1 MKTVIIKE
9 IRLLNFKGLRDLT
22 VEFDER
28 LTEIYGR
35 NGIGKTSIFD
45 GFTWLLF
52 GKNSEDRK
60 QFGIKTYD
68 EAGNIIPKL
77 PHEVSAVLLVDGEV
91 VTLCRRFNEK
101 WQKKRGSAVEEFV
114 GHEEE
119 RLYNDVPCSVKE
131 WNEKIAAICP
141 EQVFK
146 FITNPLYFT
155 AQSVDTQRSMLF
167 RMAGGI
173 TDEEIAAGNADFA
186 ALLASLTGKT
196 MEEYKKEIA
205 AKKRRL
211 KTEIEAIPERIDER
225 RRDVPEAEDWAALEA
240 ELRQKQEALA
250 EVEEQITD
258 AAKAYAAANEA
269 RLAKIRKIGD
279 LKNERLAL
287 ELKIKNEVQALY
299 RSDKAKQQAAAEK
312 LERAKRD
319 KASAERDLANARREI
334 EVCTDRRAELIKQW
348 QSINAR
354 KLVFDENEFICPT
367 CKRRFEIEEI
377 ESRQQEIT
385 ENFNRRNAADL
396 EENNRRGKENKLR
409 MEEVHQYIGEIEE
422 KIAEQVSIIA
432 EIEAS
437 GILTAQLIEP
447 DATPTIE
454 ADADYIALGGQID
467 ALEKEVASDENEP
480 EPASKGELLHYG
492 RNRNSLIAEIDA
504 LKSRLMKREQI
515 EKNNQRIAEL
525 EKSLRTQSEELAQL
539 EGIEFTMAA
548 FSKART
554 EAIESKINGLF
565 DFVKFRLFETQI
577 NGGEVETCEAM
588 VNGVPFSDTNT
599 AGQFNA
605 GIDIIN
611 AICRFEGISAP
622 IFADGS
628 ESVNTL
634 HPTQSQVIR
643 LFVSLDDKLVIKH
656 NGNPAQPKSLFD

>member
-22 VEFDER
+22 VEFDPA

-101 WQKKRGSAVEEFV
+101 WTKKRGSAVEEFV

-196 MEEYKKEIA
+196 MEEYKKEIT

-225 RRDVPEAEDWAALEA
+225 RRDVPEAEDWAAIEA

-250 EVEEQITD
+250 KVEEQITD

-269 RLAKIRKIGD
+269 RLDKIRKIGD

-287 ELKIKNEVQALY
+287 ELKIKDEVQALY
-299 RSDKAKQQAAAEK
+299 RSDKAKQRAAAED

-319 KASAERDLANARREI
+319 KAASERDRENARREL
-334 EVCTDRRAELIKQW
+334 ETLNKRREELLEQW
-348 QSINAR
+348 RSINGR
-354 KLVFDENEFICPT
+354 RLVFDESEFICPT

-396 EENNRRGKENKLR
+396 EENNRRGKENKAR
-409 MEEVHQYIGEIEE
+409 MEEVQEYIRNCEAR
-422 KIAEQVSIIA
+422 IAKLEAIIA
-432 EIEAS
+432 EIEAG
-437 GILTAQLIEP
+437 GILSAKLVEP
-447 DATPTIE
+447 DATPTIAANAE
-454 ADADYIALGGQID
+454 YIALGEQIG
-467 ALEKEVASDENEP
+467 ALEEEVTAA
-480 EPASKGELLHYG
+480 EPASDDELLREG
-492 RNRNSLIAEIDA
+492 RNSLVAGIDT

-588 VNGVPFSDTNT
+588 VNGVPFSDANT

-656 NGNPAQPKSLFD
+656 NGKPAQSKSLFD

>member
-1 MKTVIIKE
+1 MKKVIIKE
-9 IRLLNFKGLRDLT
+9 IRLLNFKGLRNLT
-22 VEFDER
+22 VEFDDH
-28 LTEIYGR
+28 LTEIYGK
-35 NGIGKTSIFD
+35 NGVGKTSIFD

-77 PHEVSAVLLVDGEV
+77 PHEVSAVLLVNGEV

-101 WQKKRGSAVEEFV
+101 WQKKRGSAVEELV

-131 WNEKIAAICP
+131 WDEKIAAICP

-146 FITNPLYFT
+146 FITNPRYFT
-155 AQSVDTQRSMLF
+155 AASVKTQRSMLF

-196 MEEYKKEIA
+196 MDEYKKEIA

-211 KTEIEAIPERIDER
+211 KVEIEAIPERIDER
-225 RRDVPEAEDWAALEA
+225 KRDVPVAEDWAALEA
-240 ELRQKQEALA
+240 ELKAKQESLA
-250 EVEEQITD
+250 QVEAQL
-258 AAKAYAAANEA
+258 ANASKACAVENEA
-269 RLAKIRKIGD
+269 KMAKVRKINY
-279 LKNERLAL
+279 LKNERLNL
-287 ELKIKNEVQALY
+287 ELKIKSELQAAY
-299 RSDKAKQQAAAEK
+299 RTDKARQRTAIEKHECAKQKKAAAERS
-312 LERAKRD
+312 L
-319 KASAERDLANARREI
+319 SLAREDFDMCSERRETLLR
-334 EVCTDRRAELIKQW
+334 EWRA
-348 QSINAR
+348 INAR
-354 KLVFDENEFICPT
+354 TLTFDENEFICPT

-385 ENFNRRNAADL
+385 ENFNRQNAADL
-396 EENNRRGKENKLR
+396 ADNNRCGKENKIR
-409 MEEVHQYIGEIEE
+409 MDAAKRSIEDCE
-422 KIAEQVSIIA
+422 QTIAQMETIIA

-437 GILTAQLIEP
+437 GILTANFIEP
-447 DATPTIE
+447 DATPSLE
-454 ADADYIALGGQID
+454 KNAEYIALGKQIA
-467 ALEKEVASDENEP
+467 ALEADATTDATSSDDEFLRE
-480 EPASKGELLHYG
+480 G
-492 RNRNSLIAEIDA
+492 RNSLIAGIDA

-525 EKSLRTQSEELAQL
+525 EKSLRMQSEELAQL

-588 VNGVPFSDTNT
+588 VNGVPFSDANT

-628 ESVNTL
+628 ESVNNL
-634 HPTQSQVIR
+634 HPTESQVIR
-643 LFVSLDDKLVIKH
+643 LFVSRDDKLIIKRQDD
-656 NGNPAQPKSLFD
+656 PIVPKTLFN

>member
-9 IRLLNFKGLRDLT
+9 IRLLNFKGLRNLT
-22 VEFDER
+22 VEFDPA

-101 WQKKRGSAVEEFV
+101 WTKKRGSAVEEFV

-119 RLYNDVPCSVKE
+119 RLYNNVPCSVKE

-155 AQSVDTQRSMLF
+155 SQSVDTQRSMLF

-211 KTEIEAIPERIDER
+211 KTEIDEERPAT
-225 RRDVPEAEDWAALEA
+225 V
-240 ELRQKQEALA
+240 
-250 EVEEQITD
+250 
-258 AAKAYAAANEA
+258 
-269 RLAKIRKIGD
+269 RKISD

-287 ELKIKNEVQALY
+287 ELKIKDEVQALY
-299 RSDKAKQQAAAEK
+299 RSDKAKQRAAAED

-319 KASAERDLANARREI
+319 KAAAERDLANARREV

-409 MEEVHQYIGEIEE
+409 MEEVNQYISEIEE
-422 KIAEQVSIIA
+422 KIAEQVSIIS
-432 EIEAS
+432 EIEMS
-437 GILTAQLIEP
+437 GILTAKLIEP
-447 DATPTIE
+447 DATPTIAANTE
-454 ADADYIALGGQID
+454 YIALGEQI
-467 ALEKEVASDENEP
+467 AELEKEVSQPIAATEDDFLRE
-480 EPASKGELLHYG
+480 G
-492 RNRNSLIAEIDA
+492 RDSLTVGIDA

-525 EKSLRTQSEELAQL
+525 EKSLRMQSEELAQL

-588 VNGVPFSDTNT
+588 VNGVPFSDANT

>member
-1 MKTVIIKE
+1 MKKVIIKE

-22 VEFDER
+22 VEFDEQ
-28 LTEIYGR
+28 LTEIYGK
-35 NGIGKTSIFD
+35 NGVGKTSIFD

-60 QFGIKTYD
+60 QFAIKTYD

-101 WQKKRGSAVEEFV
+101 WTKKRGSAVDEFI

-155 AQSVDTQRSMLF
+155 AQSVETQRSMLF

-173 TDEEIAAGNADFA
+173 TDEDVAAGNADFA

-225 RRDVPEAEDWAALEA
+225 KRDVPQMEDWAALEA

-250 EVEEQITD
+250 KVEEQIAD
-258 AAKAYAAANEA
+258 SSKAYAAANDA
-269 RLAKIRKIGD
+269 RLANARKIGN

-287 ELKIKNEVQALY
+287 ELKIKNEVQSLY
-299 RSDKAKQQAAAEK
+299 RSDKAKQRAAAED
-312 LERAKRD
+312 LDRAKSD
-319 KASAERDLANARREI
+319 KAAAERDRDNARREL
-334 EVCTDRRAELIKQW
+334 ETLTKRREELLEQW
-348 QSINAR
+348 RSINAR
-354 KLVFDENEFICPT
+354 RLVFDENEFICPT

-385 ENFNRRNAADL
+385 ENFNRRNTADL
-396 EENNRRGKENKLR
+396 EENNRRGKENKAR
-409 MEEVHQYIGEIEE
+409 MEEVQGYIRDCEARIVKHE
-422 KIAEQVSIIA
+422 ATIA

-437 GILTAQLIEP
+437 GILSAKLIEP
-447 DATPTIE
+447 DPMPTIE
-454 ADADYIALGGQID
+454 ANAEYIALGKQIAELD
-467 ALEKEVASDENEP
+467 ADAAPVTTSDDEFLRE
-480 EPASKGELLHYG
+480 G
-492 RNRNSLIAEIDA
+492 RDSLIAGIDA
-504 LKSRLMKREQI
+504 LKARLMKREQI
-515 EKNNQRIAEL
+515 EKNNLRIVEL
-525 EKSLRTQSEELAQL
+525 EKSLRAQSEELAQL

-588 VNGVPFSDTNT
+588 VNGVPFSDANT

-611 AICRFEGISAP
+611 AICRFEDISAP

-634 HPTQSQVIR
+634 HPTQSQVIQ

-656 NGNPAQPKSLFD
+656 NGKSAQPKNLFD

>member
-1 MKTVIIKE
+1 
-9 IRLLNFKGLRDLT
+9 
-22 VEFDER
+22 
-28 LTEIYGR
+28 
-35 NGIGKTSIFD
+35 
-45 GFTWLLF
+45 
-52 GKNSEDRK
+52 
-60 QFGIKTYD
+60 
-68 EAGNIIPKL
+68 
-77 PHEVSAVLLVDGEV
+77 
-91 VTLCRRFNEK
+91 
-101 WQKKRGSAVEEFV
+101 
-114 GHEEE
+114 
-119 RLYNDVPCSVKE
+119 
-131 WNEKIAAICP
+131 
-141 EQVFK
+141 
-146 FITNPLYFT
+146 
-155 AQSVDTQRSMLF
+155 
-167 RMAGGI
+167 
-173 TDEEIAAGNADFA
+173 
-186 ALLASLTGKT
+186 

-225 RRDVPEAEDWAALEA
+225 RRDVPEAEDWAVLEA

-250 EVEEQITD
+250 KVEEQIAD

-269 RLAKIRKIGD
+269 RLDKIRKIGD

-287 ELKIKNEVQALY
+287 ELKIKDEVQALY
-299 RSDKAKQQAAAEK
+299 RSDKAKQQAAAEDM
-312 LERAKRD
+312 ERAKRE
-319 KASAERDLANARREI
+319 KASAERDLANARREV

-396 EENNRRGKENKLR
+396 EENNRRGKENKAR
-409 MEEVHQYIGEIEE
+409 MEEVQEYIRNCEAR
-422 KIAEQVSIIA
+422 IAKQETIIA

-437 GILTAQLIEP
+437 GILTAKLVEP
-447 DATPTIE
+447 DVTPTIE
-454 ADADYIALGGQID
+454 ADADYIALGRQID
-467 ALEKEVASDENEP
+467 ALEKEVASHTESEP
-480 EPASKGELLHYG
+480 ESESKNELLCYG
-492 RNRNSLIAEIDA
+492 RNRNSLITEIDT

-588 VNGVPFSDTNT
+588 VNGVPFSDANT

-656 NGNPAQPKSLFD
+656 NGKPAQPKSLFD

>member
-1 MKTVIIKE
+1 MKKVIIKE

-28 LTEIYGR
+28 LTEIYGK
-35 NGIGKTSIFD
+35 NGVGKTSIFD

-68 EAGNIIPKL
+68 EGGNVIPKI
-77 PHEVSAVLLVDGEV
+77 PHEVSAVLLVEGEV

-155 AQSVDTQRSMLF
+155 SQSVDTQRSMLF

-211 KTEIEAIPERIDER
+211 KAEIEAIPERIDER
-225 RRDVPEAEDWAALEA
+225 KRDVPQMEDWAALEA

-250 EVEEQITD
+250 KVEEQIAD
-258 AAKAYAAANEA
+258 ASKAYAAANEA
-269 RLAKIRKIGD
+269 RLIKARKIGD
-279 LKNERLAL
+279 LKNERLIL
-287 ELKIKNEVQALY
+287 ELKIKDEVQSLY
-299 RSDKAKQQAAAEK
+299 RTDKTKQRAAAEN
-312 LERAKRD
+312 LDRAKRE
-319 KASAERDLANARREI
+319 KASAEYDLDNG
-334 EVCTDRRAELIKQW
+334 RRALEAFTKQREKLLEEW
-348 QSINAR
+348 QSIHAR
-354 KLVFDENEFICPT
+354 RLDFDENEFICPT

-396 EENNRRGKENKLR
+396 EENNRRGKENKAL
-409 MEEVHQYIGEIEE
+409 MEDIQEHIRDREACITKQE
-422 KIAEQVSIIA
+422 AIIA

-437 GILTAQLIEP
+437 GILSAKHIEP
-447 DATPTIE
+447 DPMPTIKANAEYIALDKQIAALE
-454 ADADYIALGGQID
+454 ADAAP
-467 ALEKEVASDENEP
+467 VTTSDDEFLRE
-480 EPASKGELLHYG
+480 G
-492 RNRNSLIAEIDA
+492 RDSLISGIDA

-515 EKNNQRIAEL
+515 EKNNLRIVEL
-525 EKSLRTQSEELAQL
+525 EKSLRAQSEELAQL

-588 VNGVPFSDTNT
+588 VNGVPFSDVNT

-611 AICRFEGISAP
+611 AICSFEGISAP

-656 NGNPAQPKSLFD
+656 NGKLAQPKSLFD

>member
-22 VEFDER
+22 VEFDPA

-77 PHEVSAVLLVDGEV
+77 PHEVSAVLRVDGEV

-101 WQKKRGSAVEEFV
+101 WTKKRGSAVEEFV

-119 RLYNDVPCSVKE
+119 RLYNNVPCSVKE

-155 AQSVDTQRSMLF
+155 SQSVDTQRSMLF

-225 RRDVPEAEDWAALEA
+225 RRDVPEAEDWAALEE

-250 EVEEQITD
+250 KVEEQIND
-258 AAKAYAAANEA
+258 ASKAYAAANEE
-269 RLAKIRKIGD
+269 RLATVRKISD

-287 ELKIKNEVQALY
+287 ELKIK
-299 RSDKAKQQAAAEK
+299 D
-312 LERAKRD
+312 
-319 KASAERDLANARREI
+319 
-334 EVCTDRRAELIKQW
+334 
-348 QSINAR
+348 
-354 KLVFDENEFICPT
+354 
-367 CKRRFEIEEI
+367 
-377 ESRQQEIT
+377 
-385 ENFNRRNAADL
+385 
-396 EENNRRGKENKLR
+396 
-409 MEEVHQYIGEIEE
+409 EVH
-422 KIAEQVSIIA
+422 
-432 EIEAS
+432 
-437 GILTAQLIEP
+437 
-447 DATPTIE
+447 
-454 ADADYIALGGQID
+454 AL
-467 ALEKEVASDENEP
+467 
-480 EPASKGELLHYG
+480 
-492 RNRNSLIAEIDA
+492 
-504 LKSRLMKREQI
+504 
-515 EKNNQRIAEL
+515 
-525 EKSLRTQSEELAQL
+525 
-539 EGIEFTMAA
+539 
-548 FSKART
+548 
-554 EAIESKINGLF
+554 
-565 DFVKFRLFETQI
+565 
-577 NGGEVETCEAM
+577 
-588 VNGVPFSDTNT
+588 
-599 AGQFNA
+599 
-605 GIDIIN
+605 
-611 AICRFEGISAP
+611 
-622 IFADGS
+622 
-628 ESVNTL
+628 
-634 HPTQSQVIR
+634 
-643 LFVSLDDKLVIKH
+643 
-656 NGNPAQPKSLFD
+656 

>member
-1 MKTVIIKE
+1 MSLI
-9 IRLLNFKGLRDLT
+9 NFKGLRDLT
-22 VEFDER
+22 VEFDPA

-68 EAGNIIPKL
+68 EVGNIIPKL

-101 WQKKRGSAVEEFV
+101 WTKKRGSAVEEFV

-119 RLYNDVPCSVKE
+119 RLYNNVPCSVKE

-211 KTEIEAIPERIDER
+211 KAEIEAIPERIDER
-225 RRDVPEAEDWAALEA
+225 RRDVPEAEDWAAIEA

-258 AAKAYAAANEA
+258 AAKAFAAANEA
-269 RLAKIRKIGD
+269 RLDKIRKIGD

-287 ELKIKNEVQALY
+287 ELKIKDEVQAIY
-299 RSDKAKQQAAAEK
+299 RSDKAKQRAAAED

-319 KASAERDLANARREI
+319 KAAAERDRDNARREL
-334 EVCTDRRAELIKQW
+334 ETLAKRREELLEQW
-348 QSINAR
+348 RSINGR
-354 KLVFDENEFICPT
+354 RLVFDESEFICPT

-396 EENNRRGKENKLR
+396 EENNRRGKENKAR
-409 MEEVHQYIGEIEE
+409 MEEVQEYIRNCEAR
-422 KIAEQVSIIA
+422 IAKLEAIIA
-432 EIEAS
+432 DIESS
-437 GILTAQLIEP
+437 GILSAKLVEP
-447 DATPTIE
+447 DATPAIE
-454 ADADYIALGGQID
+454 SDADYIALGGQIA
-467 ALEKEVASDENEP
+467 ALEEEVAAV
-480 EPASKGELLHYG
+480 EPASDDELMREG
-492 RNRNSLIAEIDA
+492 RNSLVAGIDT
-504 LKSRLMKREQI
+504 LKSRLMRRGQI

-525 EKSLRTQSEELAQL
+525 EKSLRIQSEELAQL

-588 VNGVPFSDTNT
+588 VNGTPFSDANT
-599 AGQFNA
+599 AGKFNA

-656 NGNPAQPKSLFD
+656 NGKPAQPKSLFD

>member
-1 MKTVIIKE
+1 M
-9 IRLLNFKGLRDLT
+9 R
-22 VEFDER
+22 
-28 LTEIYGR
+28 R
-35 NGIGKTSIFD
+35 NASTTMF
-45 GFTWLLF
+45 
-52 GKNSEDRK
+52 
-60 QFGIKTYD
+60 
-68 EAGNIIPKL
+68 
-77 PHEVSAVLLVDGEV
+77 
-91 VTLCRRFNEK
+91 
-101 WQKKRGSAVEEFV
+101 
-114 GHEEE
+114 
-119 RLYNDVPCSVKE
+119 PCSLKE

-173 TDEEIAAGNADFA
+173 TDEEIAAGNTDFA

-196 MEEYKKEIA
+196 MEEHKKEIA
-205 AKKRRL
+205 AKKTPSENRNRGYPRTHRRTPPRCAGGGGL
-211 KTEIEAIPERIDER
+211 GDHRSGTPAEAGGT
-225 RRDVPEAEDWAALEA
+225 
-240 ELRQKQEALA
+240 RQSRGA
-250 EVEEQITD
+250 D
-258 AAKAYAAANEA
+258 HGCAKAYAAANEA
-269 RLAKIRKIGD
+269 RLDKIRKIGD

-287 ELKIKNEVQALY
+287 ELKIKDEVQALY
-299 RSDKAKQQAAAEK
+299 RSDKAKQRAAAED
-312 LERAKRD
+312 LEQAKRD
-319 KASAERDLANARREI
+319 KAAAERDRDNACRELEACTKRRE
-334 EVCTDRRAELIKQW
+334 ELIEQW
-348 QSINAR
+348 RSINGR
-354 KLVFDENEFICPT
+354 RLVFDESEFICPT

-396 EENNRRGKENKLR
+396 EENNRRGKENKAR
-409 MEEVHQYIGEIEE
+409 MEEVQEYIRDCETR
-422 KIAEQVSIIA
+422 IAKQEAIIT

-437 GILTAQLIEP
+437 GILTAQFTEP

-454 ADADYIALGGQID
+454 ANAEYIALGKQIA
-467 ALEKEVASDENEP
+467 ALEADATPAAASSDN
-480 EPASKGELLHYG
+480 ELLREG
-492 RNRNSLIAEIDA
+492 RESLIAGIDA
-504 LKSRLMKREQI
+504 LKSQLMKREQI

-525 EKSLRTQSEELAQL
+525 EKSLRMQSEELAQL

-588 VNGVPFSDTNT
+588 VNGVPFSDANT

-628 ESVNTL
+628 ESVNNL

-656 NGNPAQPKSLFD
+656 NGKSAQPKSLFD

>member
-22 VEFDER
+22 VEFDHA

-101 WQKKRGSAVEEFV
+101 WTKKRGSAVEEFV

-155 AQSVDTQRSMLF
+155 AQSADTQRSMLF

-211 KTEIEAIPERIDER
+211 KAEIEAIPERIDER

-240 ELRQKQEALA
+240 ELQQKQEALA
-250 EVEEQITD
+250 KVEEQIAD

-269 RLAKIRKIGD
+269 RLDKIRKIGD

-287 ELKIKNEVQALY
+287 ELKIKDEVQALY
-299 RSDKAKQQAAAEK
+299 RSNKAKQRAAAED
-312 LERAKRD
+312 LERAKRE
-319 KASAERDLANARREI
+319 KASAERDLANARREV
-334 EVCTDRRAELIKQW
+334 EVCTDRRAALIKQW

-396 EENNRRGKENKLR
+396 EENNRRGKENKAR
-409 MEEVHQYIGEIEE
+409 MEEVHKYIGEIEE
-422 KIAEQVSIIA
+422 KIAEQVSIIS
-432 EIEAS
+432 EIETS
-437 GILTAQLIEP
+437 GILAAKLVEP

-454 ADADYIALGGQID
+454 ANADYIALGRQID
-467 ALEKEVASDENEP
+467 ALEKEIASS
-480 EPASKGELLHYG
+480 EPASDDELLREG
-492 RNRNSLIAEIDA
+492 RNSLVAGIDT

-515 EKNNQRIAEL
+515 ERNNHRIAEL
-525 EKSLRTQSEELAQL
+525 EKSLRMQSEELAQL

-554 EAIESKINGLF
+554 EAIENKINGLF

-588 VNGVPFSDTNT
+588 VNGVPFSDANT

-643 LFVSLDDKLVIKH
+643 LFVSLDDKLIIKH

>member
-22 VEFDER
+22 VEFDPA

-101 WQKKRGSAVEEFV
+101 WTKKRGSAVEEFV

-225 RRDVPEAEDWAALEA
+225 RRDVPEAEDWAAIEA

-250 EVEEQITD
+250 KVEEQITD
-258 AAKAYAAANEA
+258 AAKAFAAANEA
-269 RLAKIRKIGD
+269 RLDKIRKIGD

-287 ELKIKNEVQALY
+287 ELKIKDEVQALY
-299 RSDKAKQQAAAEK
+299 RSDKAKQRAAAED

-319 KASAERDLANARREI
+319 KAAAERDRDNARREL
-334 EVCTDRRAELIKQW
+334 ETLTKRREELLEQW
-348 QSINAR
+348 RSINGR
-354 KLVFDENEFICPT
+354 RLVFDESEFICPT

-396 EENNRRGKENKLR
+396 EENNRRGKENKAR
-409 MEEVHQYIGEIEE
+409 MEEVQEYIRNCETR
-422 KIAEQVSIIA
+422 IAKLEATIA

-437 GILTAQLIEP
+437 GILTAQFAEP
-447 DATPTIE
+447 DATPTIAANAE
-454 ADADYIALGGQID
+454 YIALGEHIG
-467 ALEKEVASDENEP
+467 ALKEEVTAA
-480 EPASKGELLHYG
+480 EPASDDELLREG
-492 RNRNSLIAEIDA
+492 RNSLVAGIDT

-525 EKSLRTQSEELAQL
+525 EKSLRLQSEKLAQL

-588 VNGVPFSDTNT
+588 VNGVPFSDANT

-611 AICRFEGISAP
+611 AICCFEGISAP

-656 NGNPAQPKSLFD
+656 NGKPAQTKSLFD

>member
-22 VEFDER
+22 VEFDPA

-101 WQKKRGSAVEEFV
+101 WTKKRGSTVEEFV

-196 MEEYKKEIA
+196 LVEYKKEIA

-211 KTEIEAIPERIDER
+211 KAEIEAIPERIDER
-225 RRDVPEAEDWAALEA
+225 RRDVPEAEDWAAIEA

-250 EVEEQITD
+250 KVEEQITD

-269 RLAKIRKIGD
+269 RLDKIRKIGD

-287 ELKIKNEVQALY
+287 ELKIKDEVQALY
-299 RSDKAKQQAAAEK
+299 RSDKAKQRAAAED

-319 KASAERDLANARREI
+319 KAAAERDRDNARREL
-334 EVCTDRRAELIKQW
+334 ETLTKRREELLEQW
-348 QSINAR
+348 RSINGR
-354 KLVFDENEFICPT
+354 RLVFDESEFICPT

-409 MEEVHQYIGEIEE
+409 MEEVQEYIRNCEAR
-422 KIAEQVSIIA
+422 IAKLEATIS
-432 EIEAS
+432 EIEAG
-437 GILTAQLIEP
+437 GILSAKLVEP
-447 DATPTIE
+447 DATPTIAANAE
-454 ADADYIALGGQID
+454 YIALGEQIGT
-467 ALEKEVASDENEP
+467 LEEEVTAA
-480 EPASKGELLHYG
+480 EPASDDELLREG
-492 RNRNSLIAEIDA
+492 RNSLVAGIDT

-525 EKSLRTQSEELAQL
+525 EKSLRLQSEELAQL

-577 NGGEVETCEAM
+577 NGGEMETCEAM
-588 VNGVPFSDTNT
+588 VNGVPFSDANT

-643 LFVSLDDKLVIKH
+643 LFVSLDDQLVIKH
-656 NGNPAQPKSLFD
+656 NGKPAQSKSLFD

>member
-1 MKTVIIKE
+1 MKKVIIKE

-22 VEFDER
+22 VEFDEC

-35 NGIGKTSIFD
+35 NGVGKTSIFD

-68 EAGNIIPKL
+68 EAGNVIPKL
-77 PHEVSAVLLVDGEV
+77 PHEVSAVLLVDDET

-101 WQKKRGSAVEEFV
+101 WTKKRGSAVEEFA

-119 RLYNDVPCSVKE
+119 RLYNDVPCSLKE
-131 WNEKIAAICP
+131 WNEKIAAICS

-225 RRDVPEAEDWAALEA
+225 RRDVPEAEDWATIEA

-250 EVEEQITD
+250 KVEEQITD

-269 RLAKIRKIGD
+269 RLDKIRKIGD

-287 ELKIKNEVQALY
+287 ELKIKDEVQALY
-299 RSDKAKQQAAAEK
+299 RSDKAKQRAAAED

-319 KASAERDLANARREI
+319 KVAAERDRDNACRELEACTKRRE
-334 EVCTDRRAELIKQW
+334 ELIEQW
-348 QSINAR
+348 RSINGR
-354 KLVFDENEFICPT
+354 RLVFDENEFICPT

-396 EENNRRGKENKLR
+396 EENNRRGKENKAR
-409 MEEVHQYIGEIEE
+409 MEEVQEYIRDCEAR
-422 KIAEQVSIIA
+422 IAKLEAAIA

-437 GILTAQLIEP
+437 GILTAQFTEP

-454 ADADYIALGGQID
+454 VNAEYIALGKQIA
-467 ALEKEVASDENEP
+467 ALEADATPAAASSDN
-480 EPASKGELLHYG
+480 ELLREG
-492 RNRNSLIAEIDA
+492 RESLIAGIDA
-504 LKSRLMKREQI
+504 LKSQLMKREQI

-525 EKSLRTQSEELAQL
+525 EKSLRMQSEELAQL

-588 VNGVPFSDTNT
+588 VNGVPFSDANT

-628 ESVNTL
+628 ESVNNL

-656 NGNPAQPKSLFD
+656 NGKSAQPKSLFD

>member
-1 MKTVIIKE
+1 MKKVIIKE

-28 LTEIYGR
+28 LTEIYGK
-35 NGIGKTSIFD
+35 NGVGKTSIFD

-60 QFGIKTYD
+60 QFGIKTCD
-68 EAGNIIPKL
+68 EGGNVISKL
-77 PHEVSAVLLVDGEV
+77 PHEVSAVLLVEGEV

-119 RLYNDVPCSVKE
+119 RIYNDVPCSVKE
-131 WNEKIAAICP
+131 WNEKIATICP

-173 TDEEIAAGNADFA
+173 TDEEIAAGNADFT

-225 RRDVPEAEDWAALEA
+225 KRDVPQMEDWAALES
-240 ELRQKQEALA
+240 ELRQKQDALTR
-250 EVEEQITD
+250 VDEQIAD
-258 AAKAYAAANEA
+258 ASKAYAASNEA
-269 RLAKIRKIGD
+269 HLIKARKIGE

-287 ELKIKNEVQALY
+287 ELRIKDEVQSLY
-299 RSDKAKQQAAAEK
+299 RTDKTKQRAATED
-312 LERAKRD
+312 LERANRGKE
-319 KASAERDLANARREI
+319 SAERDLDNARREF
-334 EVCTDRRAELIKQW
+334 EACTKRREELLEQW
-348 QSINAR
+348 RSINGRRLA
-354 KLVFDENEFICPT
+354 FDENEFICPT

-385 ENFNRRNAADL
+385 ENFNRRNAADI
-396 EENNRRGKENKLR
+396 EENNRCGKENKAR
-409 MEEVHQYIGEIEE
+409 MEEVQERIRDCEAR
-422 KIAEQVSIIA
+422 IAKQEAIIA

-437 GILTAQLIEP
+437 GILSAKLIEP
-447 DATPTIE
+447 DPMPTIE
-454 ADADYIALGGQID
+454 ANAEYIALGKQIAELETD
-467 ALEKEVASDENEP
+467 AAPVTTSDDEFLRE
-480 EPASKGELLHYG
+480 G
-492 RNRNSLIAEIDA
+492 RDSLIAGIDA
-504 LKSRLMKREQI
+504 LKVRLMKREQI
-515 EKNNQRIAEL
+515 EKNNLRIAEL
-525 EKSLRTQSEELAQL
+525 EKSLRAQSEELAQL

-565 DFVKFRLFETQI
+565 NFVKFRLFETQI
-577 NGGEVETCEAM
+577 NGGEIETCEAM
-588 VNGVPFSDTNT
+588 VNGVPFSDVNT

-656 NGNPAQPKSLFD
+656 NGKLAQPKNLFD

>member
-1 MKTVIIKE
+1 MKKVIIKE

-22 VEFDER
+22 VEFDPA

-77 PHEVSAVLLVDGEV
+77 PHEVSAVLLVNGEV

-101 WQKKRGSAVEEFV
+101 WTKKRGAAVEEFV

-119 RLYNDVPCSVKE
+119 RLYNDVPCSLKE
-131 WNEKIAAICP
+131 WNEKIATICP

-173 TDEEIAAGNADFA
+173 TDEEIATGNADFA

-196 MEEYKKEIA
+196 MDEYKKEIA

-211 KTEIEAIPERIDER
+211 KAEIEAIPERIDER
-225 RRDVPEAEDWAALEA
+225 RRDVPEAEDWAVLEA

-250 EVEEQITD
+250 EVEDQITD
-258 AAKAYAAANEA
+258 AAKVYAAANEA
-269 RLAKIRKIGD
+269 RLTKIRKIGE

-287 ELKIKNEVQALY
+287 ELKIKDEIQALY
-299 RSDKAKQQAAAEK
+299 RSDKAKQRATAED
-312 LERAKRD
+312 LNRAKRD
-319 KASAERDLANARREI
+319 LAAAKRDLASARAELDA
-334 EVCTDRRAELIKQW
+334 CTKRRAELIEQW
-348 QSINAR
+348 QSINGR
-354 KLVFDENEFICPT
+354 RLVFDENEFICPT

-385 ENFNRRNAADL
+385 ENFNRRNAADI
-396 EENNRRGKENKLR
+396 EENNRRGKENKRR
-409 MEEVHQYIGEIEE
+409 MEEVQEYIRNCEAR
-422 KIAEQVSIIA
+422 IAKQEVIIS

-437 GILTAQLIEP
+437 GILTAKLIEP

-454 ADADYIALGGQID
+454 ADADYIALGRQID
-467 ALEKEVASDENEP
+467 ALEKEVVSN
-480 EPASKGELLHYG
+480 EPASDDGFLREG
-492 RNRNSLIAEIDA
+492 RNSLVVGIDA
-504 LKSRLMKREQI
+504 LKSRLMKRDQI

-539 EGIEFTMAA
+539 EGIEFTMTA
-548 FSKART
+548 FSKARM

-588 VNGVPFSDTNT
+588 VDGVPFSDVNT

>member
-1 MKTVIIKE
+1 MKKVIIKE
-9 IRLLNFKGLRDLT
+9 IHLLNFKGLHNLT
-22 VEFDER
+22 VEFDAH

-68 EAGNIIPKL
+68 EAGNVIPKL

-101 WQKKRGSAVEEFV
+101 WTKKRGAAVEEFV

-119 RLYNDVPCSVKE
+119 RLYNDVPCSLKE

-173 TDEEIAAGNADFA
+173 TDEEIATGNADFA

-196 MEEYKKEIA
+196 MDEYKKEIA

-211 KTEIEAIPERIDER
+211 KAEIEAIPERIDER
-225 RRDVPEAEDWAALEA
+225 RRDVPEAEDWAVLEA

-250 EVEEQITD
+250 KVEEQIAD
-258 AAKAYAAANEA
+258 ASKAYAAANEA
-269 RLAKIRKIGD
+269 RIANARKIGD

-287 ELKIKNEVQALY
+287 ELKIKDEVQAIY
-299 RSDKAKQQAAAEK
+299 RSDKAKQRAAAEDSD
-312 LERAKRD
+312 RAKRS
-319 KASAERDLANARREI
+319 KAAVERDLTSARAELTTRTE
-334 EVCTDRRAELIKQW
+334 RRAELLEQW
-348 QSINAR
+348 RTINAR
-354 KLVFDENEFICPT
+354 RLVFDENEFICPT

-396 EENNRRGKENKLR
+396 EENNRLGKENKAR
-409 MEEVHQYIGEIEE
+409 MEEVQEYIRDCEDQ
-422 KIAEQVSIIA
+422 IAKLDAYIA

-437 GILTAQLIEP
+437 GILTAQFTEP
-447 DATPTIE
+447 DTTPTIE
-454 ADADYIALGGQID
+454 ANAEYIALSKQIA
-467 ALEKEVASDENEP
+467 ALEAEAA
-480 EPASKGELLHYG
+480 PAVPSTDDELLREG
-492 RNRNSLIAEIDA
+492 RNSLVAGIDI

-515 EKNNQRIAEL
+515 ERNNQRIAEL
-525 EKSLRTQSEELAQL
+525 ERSLRTQSEELAQL

-554 EAIESKINGLF
+554 EAVESKINGLF

-588 VNGVPFSDTNT
+588 VNGVPFSDANT

-643 LFVSLDDKLVIKH
+643 LFVSLDDKLIIKH
-656 NGNPAQPKSLFD
+656 NGNPAQPQSLFN

>member
-22 VEFDER
+22 VEFDPA

-101 WQKKRGSAVEEFV
+101 WTKKRGSAVEEFV

-119 RLYNDVPCSVKE
+119 RLYNNVPCSVKE

-155 AQSVDTQRSMLF
+155 AQSADTQRSMLF

-211 KTEIEAIPERIDER
+211 KAEIEAIPERIDER
-225 RRDVPEAEDWAALEA
+225 RRDVPEAEDWAAIEA

-250 EVEEQITD
+250 KVEEQITD

-269 RLAKIRKIGD
+269 RLDKIRKIGD

-287 ELKIKNEVQALY
+287 ELKIKDEVQALY
-299 RSDKAKQQAAAEK
+299 RSDKAKQRAAAED
-312 LERAKRD
+312 LELAKRD
-319 KASAERDLANARREI
+319 KAAAERDLANARREL
-334 EVCTDRRAELIKQW
+334 ETLTKRREELLEQW
-348 QSINAR
+348 RSINGR
-354 KLVFDENEFICPT
+354 RLVFDESEFICPT

-396 EENNRRGKENKLR
+396 EENNRRGKENKAR
-409 MEEVHQYIGEIEE
+409 MEEVQEYIRNCEAL
-422 KIAEQVSIIA
+422 IAKLEAIIA
-432 EIEAS
+432 EIEAG
-437 GILTAQLIEP
+437 GILSAKLVEP
-447 DATPTIE
+447 DATPAIE
-454 ADADYIALGGQID
+454 ANAEYIALGRQID
-467 ALEKEVASDENEP
+467 ALEKEVASA
-480 EPASKGELLHYG
+480 EPASDDELLREG
-492 RNRNSLIAEIDA
+492 RNSLVAGIDT

-588 VNGVPFSDTNT
+588 VNGVPFSDANT

-643 LFVSLDDKLVIKH
+643 LFVSLDDKLVIKY
-656 NGNPAQPKSLFD
+656 NGNPAQPQSLFD

>member
-1 MKTVIIKE
+1 MKKVIIKE

-22 VEFDER
+22 VEFDPA

-101 WQKKRGSAVEEFV
+101 WTKKRGAAVEEFV

-119 RLYNDVPCSVKE
+119 RLYNDVPCSLKE
-131 WNEKIAAICP
+131 WNEKIATICP

-173 TDEEIAAGNADFA
+173 TDEEIATGNADFA

-196 MEEYKKEIA
+196 MDEYKKEIA

-211 KTEIEAIPERIDER
+211 KAEIEAIPERIDER
-225 RRDVPEAEDWAALEA
+225 RRDVPEAEDWAVLEA

-250 EVEEQITD
+250 EVEDQITD
-258 AAKAYAAANEA
+258 AAKVYAAANEA
-269 RLAKIRKIGD
+269 RLTKIRKIGE

-287 ELKIKNEVQALY
+287 ELKIKDEIQALY
-299 RSDKAKQQAAAEK
+299 RSDKAKQRATAED
-312 LERAKRD
+312 LNRAKRD
-319 KASAERDLANARREI
+319 LAAAKRDLASARAELDA
-334 EVCTDRRAELIKQW
+334 CTKRRAELIEQW
-348 QSINAR
+348 QSINGR
-354 KLVFDENEFICPT
+354 RLVFDENEFICPT

-385 ENFNRRNAADL
+385 ENFNRRNAADI
-396 EENNRRGKENKLR
+396 EENNRRGKENKRR
-409 MEEVHQYIGEIEE
+409 MEEVQEYIRNCEAR
-422 KIAEQVSIIA
+422 IAKQEVIIS

-437 GILTAQLIEP
+437 GILTAKLIEP

-454 ADADYIALGGQID
+454 ADADYIALGRQID
-467 ALEKEVASDENEP
+467 ALEKEVVSN
-480 EPASKGELLHYG
+480 EPASDDGFLREG
-492 RNRNSLIAEIDA
+492 RNSLVVGIDA
-504 LKSRLMKREQI
+504 LKSRLMKRDQI

-539 EGIEFTMAA
+539 EGIEFTMTA
-548 FSKART
+548 FSKARM

-588 VNGVPFSDTNT
+588 VDGVPFSDVNT

>member
-1 MKTVIIKE
+1 MKTVVIKK
-9 IRLLNFKGLRDLT
+9 LQFVNFKGLRDLT
-22 VEFDER
+22 VEFDDR
-28 LTEIYGR
+28 LTEIYGK
-35 NGIGKTSIFD
+35 NGLGKTSIFD
-45 GFTWLLF
+45 GFIWLLF

-68 EAGNIIPKL
+68 ANGKIIPKL

-91 VTLCRRFNEK
+91 VTLCRRFTEK

-146 FITNPLYFT
+146 FITNPRYFT
-155 AQSVDTQRSMLF
+155 AQSVDTQRAMLF

-173 TDEEIAAGNADFA
+173 SDEEIAAGNADFA

-196 MEEYKKEIA
+196 MDEYKKEIA

-225 RRDVPEAEDWAALEA
+225 KRDVPAAEDWAALET
-240 ELRQKQEALA
+240 ELKAKQESLA
-250 EVEEQITD
+250 QVEAQLAD

-269 RLAKIRKIGD
+269 RLADVRKIGN
-279 LKNERLAL
+279 LKTERLNL

-299 RSDKAKQQAAAEK
+299 RSDKAKQRAAAED

-319 KASAERDLANARREI
+319 KASAERDLASARAELDA
-334 EVCTDRRAELIKQW
+334 CTKRRAELIEQW
-348 QSINAR
+348 QSINGR
-354 KLVFDENEFICPT
+354 RLVFDENEFICPT

-396 EENNRRGKENKLR
+396 EENNRRGKENKAR
-409 MEEVHQYIGEIEE
+409 MEEMQSH
-422 KIAEQVSIIA
+422 IADCEARIAKQGKIIA

-437 GILTAQLIEP
+437 GILTANLIEP

-454 ADADYIALGGQID
+454 ANAEYIAIGKQI
-467 ALEKEVASDENEP
+467 AELEKSVEQPVSASED
-480 EPASKGELLHYG
+480 ELLRDG
-492 RNRNSLIAEIDA
+492 RNSLIEGIDS
-504 LKSRLMKREQI
+504 LKKRLMKREEI
-515 EKNNQRIAEL
+515 ERNNQRIAEL
-525 EKSLRTQSEELAQL
+525 EKALKAQSEELAQL
-539 EGIEFTMAA
+539 EGVEFTMTA
-548 FSKART
+548 FSKARA
-554 EAIESKINGLF
+554 EAIEGKVNGLF

-577 NGGEVETCEAM
+577 NGSEVETCEAM
-588 VNGVPFSDTNT
+588 VNGVPFSDANT

-634 HPTQSQVIR
+634 HPTQSQVVR
-643 LFVSLDDKLVIKH
+643 LFVSHDDKLIIKH
-656 NGNPAQPKSLFD
+656 QGNTAPQSLFS

>member
-1 MKTVIIKE
+1 MRQI
-9 IRLLNFKGLRDLT
+9 LLKKMSLINFKGLRDLT
-22 VEFDER
+22 VEFAPA

-68 EAGNIIPKL
+68 KDGNIIPKL

-101 WQKKRGSAVEEFV
+101 WTKKRGSAVEEFV

-131 WNEKIAAICP
+131 WNDKIAAICP

-146 FITNPLYFT
+146 FITNPRYFT
-155 AQSVDTQRSMLF
+155 AQSADMQRSMLF

-211 KTEIEAIPERIDER
+211 KAEIEAIPERIDER
-225 RRDVPEAEDWAALEA
+225 RRDVPEAEDWAVLEA

-258 AAKAYAAANEA
+258 AAKAYAAANEK
-269 RLAKIRKIGD
+269 RLAAVRKISD
-279 LKNERLAL
+279 LKI
-287 ELKIKNEVQALY
+287 ELKIKDEVQSLY

-319 KASAERDLANARREI
+319 KASAERDRDNARRELG
-334 EVCTDRRAELIKQW
+334 TLTKRREELLEQW
-348 QSINAR
+348 RSINGR
-354 KLVFDENEFICPT
+354 RLVFDESEFICPT

-396 EENNRRGKENKLR
+396 EENNRRGKENKAR
-409 MEEVHQYIGEIEE
+409 MEEVQEYIRNCEAR
-422 KIAEQVSIIA
+422 IAKLEATIA
-432 EIEAS
+432 DIEAG
-437 GILTAQLIEP
+437 GILSAKLVEP
-447 DATPTIE
+447 DATPAIE
-454 ADADYIALGGQID
+454 ANAEYIALGGQID
-467 ALEKEVASDENEP
+467 ALEKEVAST
-480 EPASKGELLHYG
+480 EPAPDDELLREG
-492 RNRNSLIAEIDA
+492 RNSLVAGIDT

-515 EKNNQRIAEL
+515 ERNNQRIAEL

-588 VNGVPFSDTNT
+588 VNGVPFSDANT

-656 NGNPAQPKSLFD
+656 NGNPAQPQSLFD

>member
-22 VEFDER
+22 VEFDPA

-101 WQKKRGSAVEEFV
+101 WTKKRGSAVEEFV

-119 RLYNDVPCSVKE
+119 RLYNNAPCSVKE

-155 AQSVDTQRSMLF
+155 SQSVDTQRSMLF

-211 KTEIEAIPERIDER
+211 KTEIEAIPER
-225 RRDVPEAEDWAALEA
+225 
-240 ELRQKQEALA
+240 
-250 EVEEQITD
+250 
-258 AAKAYAAANEA
+258 
-269 RLAKIRKIGD
+269 
-279 LKNERLAL
+279 LAL
-287 ELKIKNEVQALY
+287 ELKIKDEVQALY
-299 RSDKAKQQAAAEK
+299 RSDKAKQRAAAED

-319 KASAERDLANARREI
+319 KAAAERDLANARREV

-409 MEEVHQYIGEIEE
+409 MEEVNQYISEIEE
-422 KIAEQVSIIA
+422 KIAEQVSIIS
-432 EIEAS
+432 EIEMS
-437 GILTAQLIEP
+437 GILTAKLIEP
-447 DATPTIE
+447 DATPTIAANTE
-454 ADADYIALGGQID
+454 YIALGEQI
-467 ALEKEVASDENEP
+467 AELEKEVSQPIAATEDDFLRE
-480 EPASKGELLHYG
+480 G
-492 RNRNSLIAEIDA
+492 RDSLTVGIDA

-525 EKSLRTQSEELAQL
+525 EKSLRMQSEELAQL

-588 VNGVPFSDTNT
+588 VNGVPFSDANT

>member
-9 IRLLNFKGLRDLT
+9 IRLLNFKGLRNLT
-22 VEFDER
+22 VEFDPA

-101 WQKKRGSAVEEFV
+101 WTKKRGSAVEEFV

-119 RLYNDVPCSVKE
+119 RLYNNVPCSVKE

-155 AQSVDTQRSMLF
+155 SQSVDTQRSMLF

-225 RRDVPEAEDWAALEA
+225 RRDVPEAEDWAALEE

-250 EVEEQITD
+250 KVEEQIND
-258 AAKAYAAANEA
+258 ASKAYAAANEE
-269 RLAKIRKIGD
+269 RLATVRKISD

-287 ELKIKNEVQALY
+287 ELKIKDEVQALY
-299 RSDKAKQQAAAEK
+299 RSDKAKQRAAAED

-319 KASAERDLANARREI
+319 KAAAERDLANARREV

-409 MEEVHQYIGEIEE
+409 MEEVNQYISEIEE
-422 KIAEQVSIIA
+422 KIAEQVSIIS
-432 EIEAS
+432 EIEMS
-437 GILTAQLIEP
+437 GILTAKLIEP
-447 DATPTIE
+447 DATPTIAANTE
-454 ADADYIALGGQID
+454 YIALGEQI
-467 ALEKEVASDENEP
+467 AELEKEVSQPIAATEDDFLRE
-480 EPASKGELLHYG
+480 G
-492 RNRNSLIAEIDA
+492 RDSLTVGIDA

-525 EKSLRTQSEELAQL
+525 EKSLRMQSEELAQL

-565 DFVKFRLFETQI
+565 DFVNFRLFETQI

-588 VNGVPFSDTNT
+588 VNGVPFSDANT

>member
-22 VEFDER
+22 VEFDHA

-101 WQKKRGSAVEEFV
+101 WTKKRGSAVEEFV

-155 AQSVDTQRSMLF
+155 AQSADTQRSMLF

-211 KTEIEAIPERIDER
+211 KAEIEAIPERIDER

-240 ELRQKQEALA
+240 ELQQKQEALA
-250 EVEEQITD
+250 KVEEQIAD
-258 AAKAYAAANEA
+258 AANEA
-269 RLAKIRKIGD
+269 RLDKIRKIGD

-287 ELKIKNEVQALY
+287 ELKIKDEVQALY
-299 RSDKAKQQAAAEK
+299 RSNKAKQRAAAED
-312 LERAKRD
+312 LERAKRE
-319 KASAERDLANARREI
+319 KASAERDLANARREV
-334 EVCTDRRAELIKQW
+334 EVCTDRRAALIKQW

-396 EENNRRGKENKLR
+396 EENNRRGKENKAR
-409 MEEVHQYIGEIEE
+409 MEEVHKYIGEIEE
-422 KIAEQVSIIA
+422 KIAEQVSIIS
-432 EIEAS
+432 EIETS
-437 GILTAQLIEP
+437 GILAAKLVEP

-454 ADADYIALGGQID
+454 ANADYIALGRQID
-467 ALEKEVASDENEP
+467 ALEKEIASS
-480 EPASKGELLHYG
+480 EPASDDELLREG
-492 RNRNSLIAEIDA
+492 RNSLVAGIDT

-515 EKNNQRIAEL
+515 ERNNHRIAEL
-525 EKSLRTQSEELAQL
+525 EKSLRMQSEELAQL

-548 FSKART
+548 FSKARA
-554 EAIESKINGLF
+554 EAIENKINGLF

-588 VNGVPFSDTNT
+588 VNGVPFSDANT

-643 LFVSLDDKLVIKH
+643 LFVSLDDKLIIKH

>member
-9 IRLLNFKGLRDLT
+9 IRLLNFKGLRNLT
-22 VEFDER
+22 VEFDPA

-101 WQKKRGSAVEEFV
+101 WTKKRGSAVEEFV

-119 RLYNDVPCSVKE
+119 RLYNNVPCSVKE

-155 AQSVDTQRSMLF
+155 SQSVDTQRSMLF

-225 RRDVPEAEDWAALEA
+225 RRDVPEAEDWAALEE

-250 EVEEQITD
+250 KVEEQIND
-258 AAKAYAAANEA
+258 ASKAYAAANEE
-269 RLAKIRKIGD
+269 RLATVRKISD

-287 ELKIKNEVQALY
+287 ELKIKDEVQALY
-299 RSDKAKQQAAAEK
+299 RSDKAKQRAAAED

-319 KASAERDLANARREI
+319 KAAAERDLANARREV
-334 EVCTDRRAELIKQW
+334 EVCTDRRAYQAMA
-348 QSINAR
+348 INQCPQAR
-354 KLVFDENEFICPT
+354 
-367 CKRRFEIEEI
+367 
-377 ESRQQEIT
+377 
-385 ENFNRRNAADL
+385 
-396 EENNRRGKENKLR
+396 
-409 MEEVHQYIGEIEE
+409 
-422 KIAEQVSIIA
+422 
-432 EIEAS
+432 
-437 GILTAQLIEP
+437 
-447 DATPTIE
+447 
-454 ADADYIALGGQID
+454 
-467 ALEKEVASDENEP
+467 
-480 EPASKGELLHYG
+480 
-492 RNRNSLIAEIDA
+492 
-504 LKSRLMKREQI
+504 
-515 EKNNQRIAEL
+515 
-525 EKSLRTQSEELAQL
+525 
-539 EGIEFTMAA
+539 
-548 FSKART
+548 
-554 EAIESKINGLF
+554 
-565 DFVKFRLFETQI
+565 
-577 NGGEVETCEAM
+577 
-588 VNGVPFSDTNT
+588 
-599 AGQFNA
+599 
-605 GIDIIN
+605 
-611 AICRFEGISAP
+611 
-622 IFADGS
+622 
-628 ESVNTL
+628 
-634 HPTQSQVIR
+634 IR
-643 LFVSLDDKLVIKH
+643 
-656 NGNPAQPKSLFD
+656 